1 MSNLRLPVAI
11 LDHIDLTKSIEALRN
26 DANRLQ
32 LYSLYK
38 QYVDIMEHLHVLNG
52 GIPIDGYKY
61 NPEYLKRGG
70 RSWLNDIRE
79 ELKKKIEEL
88 S

>member
-1 MSNLRLPVAI
+1 MSNLRLPVVLI
-11 LDHIDLTKSIEALRN
+11 DHNDLTKSIEALRN

-38 QYVDIMEHLHVLNG
+38 QYVNIMEHLHVLNG
-52 GIPIDGYKY
+52 GIPIDGYEY
-61 NPEYLKRGG
+61 NYEYLKRGG
-70 RSWLNDIRE
+70 RSWLNDRRE
-79 ELKKKIEEL
+79 ELQKKIEEL

>member
-1 MSNLRLPVAI
+1 MSMPYHNTLLKAI
-11 LDHIDLTKSIEALRN
+11 KQLNE

-38 QYVDIMEHLHVLNG
+38 QYADILEHLHVLNG
-52 GIPIDGYKY
+52 GLPIDGREY
-61 NPEYLKRGG
+61 NPEYLKRG
-70 RSWLNDIRE
+70 SITWLNEIRE
-79 ELKKKIEEL
+79 ELQKKISEL